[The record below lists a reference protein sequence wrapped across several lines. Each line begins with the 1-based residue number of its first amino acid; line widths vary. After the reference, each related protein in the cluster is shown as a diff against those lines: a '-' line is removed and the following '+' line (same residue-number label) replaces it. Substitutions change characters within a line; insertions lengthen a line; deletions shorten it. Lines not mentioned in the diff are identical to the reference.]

1 MKYES
6 ETRVVPFGNRSIR
19 IENLTPV
26 LPREERERRSREV
39 EKCLFDVFS
48 KYSSNGTNSAI

>member
-6 ETRVVPFGNRSIR
+6 ETRVVPFGDGSIR

-26 LPREERERRSREV
+26 LSEEERERCNREV
-39 EKCLFDVFS
+39 EKCLYEVFS
-48 KYSSNGTNSAI
+48 KYATK